1 MYISPKLLSL
11 DETDFILK
19 KGENEFHVEKLWTH
33 FYLSCNTS
41 REELCVRQNLSLPAS
56 LMMLTVGRTVILK
69 LKQIFRQ
76 VAKVRL
82 RRETESL
89 SEDKN
94 RTKPKCI
101 KVTHKSLAK
110 YLDAVC

>member
-1 MYISPKLLSL
+1 M
-11 DETDFILK
+11 
-19 KGENEFHVEKLWTH
+19 
-33 FYLSCNTS
+33 
-41 REELCVRQNLSLPAS
+41 
-56 LMMLTVGRTVILK
+56 ILK

-76 VAKVRL
+76 VAKARL

-101 KVTHKSLAK
+101 KVTHKCIKETHKSLAK